1 MQQLTVRGFED
12 ELSEAIRR
20 FAQREGVSLNQ
31 AALRLLREGA
41 GLSTTAGV
49 DDTVGSSLDH
59 LIGSWSHEEYLEVV
73 AVLKELDV
81 IDEEAWV

>member
-41 GLSTTAGV
+41 GLTTTAGA
-49 DDTVGSSLDH
+49 DDTVGSSLDY
-59 LIGSWSHEEYLEVV
+59 LIGSWTPGEADEFDAAL
-73 AVLKELDV
+73 ADFAV
-81 IDEEAWV
+81 IDEAVWE

>member
-41 GLSTTAGV
+41 GLSTTAGA
-49 DDTVGSSLDH
+49 DDTVGSSLDS
-59 LIGSWSHEEYLEVV
+59 LIGSWTPDEADEFDAALADFAVV
-73 AVLKELDV
+73 DEAVWK
-81 IDEEAWV
+81 